1 VEKSRAQSL
10 RRRQEKKLYVWLPMK
25 FPEVPAKGDFDV
37 KRLKLS
43 KYFFH

>member
-1 VEKSRAQSL
+1 
-10 RRRQEKKLYVWLPMK
+10 MK